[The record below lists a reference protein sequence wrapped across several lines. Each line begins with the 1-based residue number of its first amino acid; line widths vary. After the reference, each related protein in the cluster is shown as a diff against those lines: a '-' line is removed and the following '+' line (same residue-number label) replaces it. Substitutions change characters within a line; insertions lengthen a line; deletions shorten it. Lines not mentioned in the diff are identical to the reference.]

1 MNKIVIHAICL
12 AYFMHVV
19 YVCMMLTTPDQ
30 IAPLLKDKSI
40 ENIFFKKFLR
50 DIPSAKVDEKIH
62 RLNGEVSAKIDCL
75 KCANC
80 CKKLEPGLEEHEIE
94 TLALA
99 KQQPAADFKQE
110 YVAYDGE
117 ALFLKTKPCMFLNG
131 CACSIYAQRPAACAG
146 YPHLDQRDMKFRRS
160 FWENYAI
167 CPIVFN
173 VMEQLKAE
181 LGFKKEL
188 SK

>member
-1 MNKIVIHAICL
+1 
-12 AYFMHVV
+12 
-19 YVCMMLTTPDQ
+19 MLSTPAQ

-50 DIPSAKVDEKIH
+50 DIPSVMFDEKVH
-62 RLNGEVSAKIDCL
+62 RVQQEISAQIDCL
-75 KCANC
+75 QCANC

-94 TLALA
+94 TLANTI
-99 KQQPAADFKQE
+99 QVPAEDFKRQ

-117 ALFLKTKPCMFLNG
+117 ALYLQTKPCMFLDG
-131 CACSIYAQRPAACAG
+131 CACTIYMQRPAACAG
-146 YPHLDQRDMKFRRS
+146 YPHLDQPDMKFRRS

-173 VMEQLKAE
+173 TLEAVKAE
-181 LGFKKEL
+181 LGFKKNL